1 MLYECLLLLTL
12 WFVAGF
18 VVVGILPAAAHGVG
32 RALFQAYLLVVAG
45 FYFVWCWRRGG
56 QTLAMKTWRIR
67 LVGTQGQPVS
77 LRQSWLRF
85 SLASLGTLA
94 MGAGFLWALLDR
106 DGQFLHD
113 RLAGTRLVALT
124 PLDVPK
130 TCHGDAAEDRQG

>member
-18 VVVGILPAAAHGVG
+18 VVVGILPSAAHGVG

-45 FYFVWCWRRGG
+45 IYFVWCWCRGG

-94 MGAGFLWALLDR
+94 LGAGFLWALLDR